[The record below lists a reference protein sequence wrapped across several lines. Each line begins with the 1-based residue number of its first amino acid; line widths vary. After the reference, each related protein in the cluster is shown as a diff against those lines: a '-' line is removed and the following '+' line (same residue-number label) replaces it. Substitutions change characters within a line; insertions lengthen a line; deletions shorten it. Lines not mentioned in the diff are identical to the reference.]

1 MKVTNFRFDLT
12 TNAFAVL
19 EVSLRAS
26 EKVILKAFDGLS
38 FEDGIDRHELE
49 KARAALLSPR
59 DRVKEEAAW
68 LPEIT
73 PTKAR
78 SVVEAL
84 KSGTNDL
91 AKFGKQLPNLAGLN
105 FQANVLFR
113 NPENCDL
120 ACSLISRVEK
130 LDYAA
135 LQNVVNESRVA
146 AGLPAS
152 NFELLQSAIS
162 EQLVEYANLTAR
174 TLANSSDGVALITQL
189 METFDPEQA
198 NAEFIVFID
207 AVITQFSAA
216 TERQLDGWEVEIEEL
231 VSSARANPSDE
242 KGIREITVLVSN
254 WDRLRQPV
262 QLRDEQRGF
271 DDPKSKELCNQVR
284 DVCLYLA
291 NDCKEFFNAR
301 MLARCL
307 AEHFGELPSIAELLE
322 SDLTKLDDLVAEQR
336 DEEILAPMI
345 GIIDS
350 AKSNLNRF
358 ALDVTRSNL
367 ANGGYGQA
375 GELVTAFVAAN
386 KQPLISPAITWWM
399 VRQLAISLHNDS
411 NSPEAAATIID
422 WLLNLSP
429 PGDVQEQLLIDKST
443 VSSVIR
449 ANEFADAMKTG
460 DLKRADELAQNLT
473 AQDVGGQ
480 DALAMI
486 KGNIQQRISEKNRSR
501 WTWGIIVAVGI
512 VWAFLAN
519 SNDSS
524 DGYSTDDYADSAT
537 EVAALPDY
545 DVGEPTGD
553 IEEFDQTEEPPPL
566 YSAGALSRAQLRWCK
581 FESARLDEIGSRVAN
596 NVVNSFNSSADNF
609 NSRCNGAQY
618 RSVDGSAIDLEVS
631 NSQTR
636 IISEANARLAEWEQ
650 ENERAAPIPNPTKPD
665 QSNSYFDPTISDQL
679 DDSIGDGLMAEPDSG
694 EFGETGDE

>member
-1 MKVTNFRFDLT
+1 
-12 TNAFAVL
+12 
-19 EVSLRAS
+19 
-26 EKVILKAFDGLS
+26 
-38 FEDGIDRHELE
+38 
-49 KARAALLSPR
+49 
-59 DRVKEEAAW
+59 
-68 LPEIT
+68 
-73 PTKAR
+73 
-78 SVVEAL
+78 
-84 KSGTNDL
+84 
-91 AKFGKQLPNLAGLN
+91 
-105 FQANVLFR
+105 
-113 NPENCDL
+113 
-120 ACSLISRVEK
+120 
-130 LDYAA
+130 
-135 LQNVVNESRVA
+135 
-146 AGLPAS
+146 
-152 NFELLQSAIS
+152 
-162 EQLVEYANLTAR
+162 
-174 TLANSSDGVALITQL
+174 
-189 METFDPEQA
+189 
-198 NAEFIVFID
+198 
-207 AVITQFSAA
+207 
-216 TERQLDGWEVEIEEL
+216 
-231 VSSARANPSDE
+231 
-242 KGIREITVLVSN
+242 
-254 WDRLRQPV
+254 
-262 QLRDEQRGF
+262 
-271 DDPKSKELCNQVR
+271 
-284 DVCLYLA
+284 
-291 NDCKEFFNAR
+291 
-301 MLARCL
+301 
-307 AEHFGELPSIAELLE
+307 
-322 SDLTKLDDLVAEQR
+322 
-336 DEEILAPMI
+336 MI